1 MKKQSNRKLTV
12 HRETLRRLNPETLDQ
27 VAGGGP
33 TTGCT
38 GTAVCT
44 ATCTDTCNNC

>member
-1 MKKQSNRKLTV
+1 MKKQTPKLTL
-12 HRETLRRLNPETLDQ
+12 HRETLRNLSPTDLDQ

-38 GTAVCT
+38 TSDYCT
-44 ATCTDTCNNC
+44 LTCNAEC

>member
-1 MKKQSNRKLTV
+1 MKKQTPKLTL
-12 HRETLRRLNPETLDQ
+12 HRETLRNLSPSDLDQ

-44 ATCTDTCNNC
+44 ATCTDTCDNC